1 MLAISPDAP
10 ADSARL
16 AKDLDLPFPLLS
28 DVDHRVASDYGALAG
43 GGVQPA
49 AFVVNRKAKVV
60 WSYIGDGARDQPS
73 TEQLPEMVGR
83 ADSHHPPTFARLLG
97 SWPVWLIA
105 LGFML
110 LAGLAGLADRTLLAW
125 DLPLRDSI
133 RGSFQGAG
141 LEEFLRWTGK
151 LGSRELIG
159 LLTIPAAWIAWSR
172 CRQLAYVLIGA
183 FAAAFAL
190 EVVLKATIARPRP
203 PMGIGFG
210 HSFPS
215 GHVLAAAA
223 FWGLLP
229 AWVYLVTGRR
239 WAWAAALAGAGVIL
253 LGVGVS
259 RVVLGA
265 HWPSDV
271 VGGYLGGAIFLL
283 IAEWMIHRPV
293 LDCTACPLHPIR
305 HPRVPVRQ

>member
-1 MLAISPDAP
+1 MVRRAGS
-10 ADSARL
+10 
-16 AKDLDLPFPLLS
+16 
-28 DVDHRVASDYGALAG
+28 HR
-43 GGVQPA
+43 
-49 AFVVNRKAKVV
+49 
-60 WSYIGDGARDQPS
+60 
-73 TEQLPEMVGR
+73 
-83 ADSHHPPTFARLLG
+83 PPTFARLLG

-110 LAGLAGLADRTLLAW
+110 LAGLAGLADGTLLAW
-125 DLPLRDSI
+125 DLPLRDLI
-133 RGSFQGAG
+133 EGLFQGAG
-141 LEEFLRWTGK
+141 LEEFLRQIGK

-172 CRQLAYVLIGA
+172 CRQLAYVLVGA

-203 PMGIGFG
+203 PPGIGFG
-210 HSFPS
+210 DSFPS

-223 FWGLLP
+223 FWGLMP

-239 WAWAAALAGAGVIL
+239 WAWAAALVGTGVIL

-259 RVVLGA
+259 RVFLGA

-293 LDCTACPLHPIR
+293 LRCTECPLHPIR